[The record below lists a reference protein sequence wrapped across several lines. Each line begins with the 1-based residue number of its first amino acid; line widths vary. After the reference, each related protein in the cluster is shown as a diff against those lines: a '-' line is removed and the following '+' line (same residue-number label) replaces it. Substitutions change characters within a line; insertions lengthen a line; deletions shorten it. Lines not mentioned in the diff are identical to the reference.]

1 VPTAL
6 NHDIPDFKEVEDH
19 KKAKET
25 TMKGLL
31 EETITQVEKHIE
43 IKEDSKHWSEQELDK
58 IRQTIINFRDER
70 NWKPCHNEKDLAIS
84 ISLEA
89 NELLENF
96 QWKTSEEAVKDSKQN
111 IKEEMADILIYLV
124 QLADKLDIDLEE
136 EVLEKMKKNA
146 LKYPVHKG

>member
-1 VPTAL
+1 
-6 NHDIPDFKEVEDH
+6 
-19 KKAKET
+19 
-25 TMKGLL
+25 M
-31 EETITQVEKHIE
+31 
-43 IKEDSKHWSEQELDK
+43 DK

-70 NWKPCHNEKDLAIS
+70 NWKPYHNEKDLAIS

-96 QWKTSEEAVKDSKQN
+96 QWKTSEEAVRDSEQN

-146 LKYPVHKG
+146 LKYPVQKG